1 MHEKMRDLNLTKEEA
16 LDSKNFQLIEK
27 SRIRKMKKDFDDV
40 FLTIIDNL
48 ICDNEK

>member
-16 LDSKNFQLIEK
+16 LDSKTFQLIEK

-48 ICDNEK
+48 ICDSEK